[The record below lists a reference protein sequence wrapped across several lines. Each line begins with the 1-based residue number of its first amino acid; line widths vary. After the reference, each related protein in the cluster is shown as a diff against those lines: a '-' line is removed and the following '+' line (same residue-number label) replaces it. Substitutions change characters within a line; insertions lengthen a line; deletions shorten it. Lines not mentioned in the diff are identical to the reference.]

1 MDRNK
6 LGERLR
12 RLRGDMSQ
20 AELGAALGVTK
31 QAILNYELGYRV
43 PTDDLKIK
51 IAEFFHL
58 SVQEI
63 FFD

>member
-1 MDRNK
+1 
-6 LGERLR
+6 
-12 RLRGDMSQ
+12 MSQ

-43 PTDDLKIK
+43 PTDDLKVK